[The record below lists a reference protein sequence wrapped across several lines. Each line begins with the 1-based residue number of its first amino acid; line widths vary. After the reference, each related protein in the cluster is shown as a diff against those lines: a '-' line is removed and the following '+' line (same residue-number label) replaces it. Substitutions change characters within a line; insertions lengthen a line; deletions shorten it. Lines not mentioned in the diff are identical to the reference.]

1 MFSNDHRVLSQGNTR
16 LRLLYLLNIRLN
28 GNKIMLQVL
37 VNSVFGRSS
46 IADPLLR
53 TYNNKQQQILEERDY
68 KAPDTSLK

>member
-1 MFSNDHRVLSQGNTR
+1 
-16 LRLLYLLNIRLN
+16 
-28 GNKIMLQVL
+28 MLQVL